1 MMNDAID
8 WMTLPADAKDWWRVP
23 SIKPEDEPKLRFES
37 HAKSASL
44 SALRGGYSSV
54 IIHLLALEHWTDEW
68 KRLNPPITSREEY
81 SKTHPIIEPPFKVY
95 TKYYLKQSDEQEKG
109 YENTI
114 TVEAMTRETQLAID
128 KMKASIIPAFQAE
141 FPNQLG
147 EVSNTAQR
155 HIEGEVG
162 PMKRTTFY
170 YGMVMR
176 KQRQELALLTVAIKN
191 LGELFPRDE
200 SVKTLALALSHEID
214 FLQKRWA
221 DLTNPKFRG
230 LGV

>member
-1 MMNDAID
+1 
-8 WMTLPADAKDWWRVP
+8 
-23 SIKPEDEPKLRFES
+23 
-37 HAKSASL
+37 
-44 SALRGGYSSV
+44 
-54 IIHLLALEHWTDEW
+54 
-68 KRLNPPITSREEY
+68 
-81 SKTHPIIEPPFKVY
+81 
-95 TKYYLKQSDEQEKG
+95 
-109 YENTI
+109 
-114 TVEAMTRETQLAID
+114 
-128 KMKASIIPAFQAE
+128 
-141 FPNQLG
+141 
-147 EVSNTAQR
+147 
-155 HIEGEVG
+155 
-162 PMKRTTFY
+162 MKRTTFY